1 MGRPTVTNAPRI
13 DKLRSQLAGTITL
26 LEIVGRE
33 VATLHGLAY
42 DRRRAV
48 EEIRVRGG
56 IPDYALDT
64 HGDPRA
70 RRAYID
76 LARAID
82 HVCVHLATHTHDVLR
97 LLNDGEKGTNRQHP
111 ATVTALE
118 HAEAIDAQARRIA
131 QGTQLPTG
139 TVPQPRIPGSQRNLT
154 GTIRRLEAEVTR
166 LRRLL
171 ETHGIPA
178 EGNLSKTRGPVA

>member
-1 MGRPTVTNAPRI
+1 MSNAPRI
-13 DKLRSQLAGTITL
+13 DKLRAQLHSTAQL

-48 EEIRVRGG
+48 DEIRVRGG

-70 RRAYID
+70 RRAYAD

-97 LLNDGEKGTNRQHP
+97 LLNDGDKPGNNRQHP
-111 ATVTALE
+111 ATITALE
-118 HAEAIDAQARRIA
+118 HAEAIDAQVRRIRN
-131 QGTQLPTG
+131 GTQLPAG
-139 TVPQPRIPGSQRNLT
+139 TQPQPQIRGAQRNLT

-178 EGNLSKTRGPVA
+178 DGTLSKTRGPVA